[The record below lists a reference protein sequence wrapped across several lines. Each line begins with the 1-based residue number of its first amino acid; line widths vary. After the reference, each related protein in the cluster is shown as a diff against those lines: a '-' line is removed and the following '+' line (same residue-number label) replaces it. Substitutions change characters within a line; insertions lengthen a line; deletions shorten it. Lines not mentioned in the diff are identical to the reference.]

1 MRDLTLNK
9 FLGAMLAAALTI
21 FGLHELSSLI
31 FSSGGD
37 HGGYHSEEQTL
48 NERLAERYAYYV
60 EVDAAGGGGGEE
72 EEVFDLGLMLAN
84 ADPSRG
90 ERAFKGKCATCH
102 TIEQGGANG
111 TGPNLYNVMGAA
123 KAAHDGFSYSSA
135 LDGME
140 GDWTYA
146 NMNDWLYNPSS
157 YVRGTSM
164 AFAGLRRDDERVNV
178 IAYLAQYSPDAP
190 EFPEPLDTGSG
201 DGEGD
206 AMAEG
211 DAAEGADPAGSG
223 QADAGDTETDAAGAD
238 QTEAAETDAAPV
250 EAGDSAAGGSP
261 SQQ

>member
-1 MRDLTLNK
+1 MGDLTLNK
-9 FLGAMLAAALTI
+9 FIGAMLAAALTI
-21 FGLHELSSLI
+21 FGLHELSSLV
-31 FSSGGD
+31 FSSGAEHGGD
-37 HGGYHSEEQTL
+37 HHGEEQTL

-60 EVDAAGGGGGEE
+60 EVETAGGAGGEE

-111 TGPNLYNVMGAA
+111 TGPNLYNVVGAE
-123 KAAHDGFSYSSA
+123 KAAHEGFSYSSA
-135 LDGME
+135 LEGME
-140 GDWTYA
+140 GEWTYA

-190 EFPEPLDTGSG
+190 EFPEPLDTGG
-201 DGEGD
+201 DEGEGD
-206 AMAEG
+206 TMADG
-211 DAAEGADPAGSG
+211 NPAEGAD
-223 QADAGDTETDAAGAD
+223 AAEPESPDGTASE
-238 QTEAAETDAAPV
+238 TEAAETEAAPV
-250 EAGDSAAGGSP
+250 EAGSESTGGSP
-261 SQQ
+261 GQP